1 MPIAKA
7 TNFRRTARRNL
18 KVSDEGLSST
28 ALVNILNAEGKAALR
43 ALFQT
48 FIRRGTV
55 DTAQLAKA
63 VEATGYT
70 DAFILESA
78 RRARRRLLS
87 KSQA

>member
-1 MPIAKA
+1 MGPEVPNIVADNGTDTK
-7 TNFRRTARRNL
+7 TAI
-18 KVSDEGLSST
+18 VDD
-28 ALVNILNAEGKAALR
+28 LNAEGKAALR

-87 KSQA
+87 KSATQA